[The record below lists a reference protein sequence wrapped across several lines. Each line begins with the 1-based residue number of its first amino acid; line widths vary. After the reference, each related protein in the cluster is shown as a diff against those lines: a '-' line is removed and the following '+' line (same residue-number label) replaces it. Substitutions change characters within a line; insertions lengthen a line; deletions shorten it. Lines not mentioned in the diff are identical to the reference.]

1 MEYHSNSKSSS
12 RNSNEVC
19 NHNLSTASE
28 KSTSKN
34 NLEDIFEDD
43 CTNSSVGDLSARNSH
58 GNSWRESNASQQSA
72 VNSRQSK
79 CDSFTATGSNT
90 SPLVDSRIPE
100 CMQLIDNDELQVDKN
115 KPYSYS
121 SSDDDSITDAEIF
134 ASNVTPNSSQ
144 TRKCRTNTQDSRDS
158 VEKEDASKQ
167 EQESKVKRR
176 TMSRRDST
184 DTSQPAS
191 DTGEG
196 EKVTEDL
203 EFFSFPAPVNK
214 TKRRSFIL
222 PKFM

>member
-28 KSTSKN
+28 KSTAKN

-43 CTNSSVGDLSARNSH
+43 CTNSSVGDLSACNSH

-158 VEKEDASKQ
+158 VEQEDENRKLNEEQCQ
-167 EQESKVKRR
+167 EGIRPTRRNLHQTQER
-176 TMSRRDST
+176 
-184 DTSQPAS
+184 
-191 DTGEG
+191 
-196 EKVTEDL
+196 EK
-203 EFFSFPAPVNK
+203 
-214 TKRRSFIL
+214 
-222 PKFM
+222 M

>member
-1 MEYHSNSKSSS
+1 
-12 RNSNEVC
+12 
-19 NHNLSTASE
+19 
-28 KSTSKN
+28 
-34 NLEDIFEDD
+34 
-43 CTNSSVGDLSARNSH
+43 
-58 GNSWRESNASQQSA
+58 
-72 VNSRQSK
+72 
-79 CDSFTATGSNT
+79 
-90 SPLVDSRIPE
+90 
-100 CMQLIDNDELQVDKN
+100 MQLIDNDELQVDKN

-134 ASNVTPNSSQ
+134 ASNVTPNNSQ